1 MYANQNALLRVVKIL
16 TITEFMNQNGMY
28 RKFRLSEISFKFEEG
43 NNVIAIAL
51 DGTVEMILKKKEEAG
66 KFFETFFTGNKFQAI
81 YTLKTRKIPYWVS
94 IEAVEE
100 NNKTTK
106 YVVLERI

>member
-1 MYANQNALLRVVKIL
+1 MVFIPMVSIIEDIEQKTA
-16 TITEFMNQNGMY
+16 MGMA
-28 RKFRLSEISFKFEEG
+28 FI
-43 NNVIAIAL
+43 IM
-51 DGTVEMILKKKEEAG
+51 EMILKKKEEAG